1 MISENMVSVIVA
13 VYNAEKYLRECLD
26 SIVGQT
32 YKNLEIIC
40 VNDGSSDHS
49 EDILKEYASRDKRI
63 TVLSKEN
70 EGLGGAS
77 ARNMGLSQASG
88 EYVSILDS
96 DDFFDTSMY
105 EKAVNKADRL
115 NTDIL
120 IFGGFE
126 YDDRSGTKR
135 KINGIL
141 NESLIPEKNVFSYK
155 DCPERIFQ
163 ISQGMAWNKLYRR
176 SFLEKTGVKFQRIKF
191 TDDAYFTF
199 TNMVLAE
206 KVSVLNEPLCNYRI
220 NTGSSQTE
228 RMASCPDSAYSPYL
242 KLKETLEKKGIFDEV
257 SISFINLASE
267 FARFFYDNT
276 GTFESFKY
284 LHDKLKNEVFDK
296 IGVLEQ
302 PREAF
307 RDKRC
312 AEWIDGI
319 MKHSAE
325 ETLFLSARSH
335 GDKFGTT
342 GILRFQFPYERV
354 PINSRIVI
362 IGDRIAGRYYISQAV
377 LSGFYDVVLW
387 VDKDNPHKYESIHGY
402 DELKNA
408 DFDYAIITYTDRSMT
423 YEAVSVLL
431 RLGIAE
437 KKIIIPEDFK

>member
-26 SIVGQT
+26 SIVGQS

-63 TVLSKEN
+63 TILCKEN

-96 DDFFDTSMY
+96 DDFFDTAMY
-105 EKAVNKADRL
+105 EKAVEKSDTL
-115 NTDIL
+115 GTDIL

-126 YDDRSGTKR
+126 YDDRSGKKR

-141 NESLIPEKNVFSYK
+141 NESLIPEKQVFSYK

-176 SFLEKTGVKFQRIKF
+176 SFLERTGLRFQRIKF

-206 KVSVLNEPLCNYRI
+206 RVAILNEPFCNYRI

-228 RMASCPDSAYSPYL
+228 GMASCPDSAYLPYL
-242 KLKETLEKKGIFDEV
+242 RLKETLEEKGIFDEV
-257 SISFINLASE
+257 RVSFINLASE

-276 GTFESFKY
+276 GTYESFKY

-296 IGVLEQ
+296 LGIPGLPPEV
-302 PREAF
+302 F

-319 MKHSAE
+319 IKYSAE
-325 ETLFLSARSH
+325 EILFLSARSH
-335 GDKFGTT
+335 GCPDSTT
-342 GILRFQFPYERV
+342 GILRFQFPYELI
-354 PINSRIVI
+354 PANSRIVI
-362 IGDRIAGRYYISQAV
+362 IGDRIAGRHYISQAV
-377 LSGFYDVVLW
+377 LSGLYDVVLW
-387 VDKDNPHKYESIHGY
+387 VDKDNPRRFESIHGY
-402 DELKNA
+402 DELENT
-408 DFDYAIITYTDRSMT
+408 DFDYALITYTDRGRT
-423 YEAVSVLL
+423 DEAVSVL
-431 RLGIAE
+431 RKSGVQDGR
-437 KKIIIPEDFK
+437 IIICD